1 MRGICFLGSVGRSP
15 SRFAYGRCCRLPPK
29 EINQNAP
36 TSASVPLVLLFRS
49 SGIFAKEPGTN
60 PAPMAHVNF
69 ISVDRNFVPQT
80 DISQTNFVRITEAA
94 KDSGANGGNGLHER
108 LYAEVTVKQA
118 GYMYIY
124 LSNDNPTVTEV
135 YFDDFKV
142 TQIKSP
148 VIASNDYYPFGLTFN
163 SYTRENSVTNQYQ
176 YNSKELQD
184 ELNIGWMDYG
194 ARMYDPAIGRWMV
207 IDPLAGLSRRWSP
220 YTYAYDNSIRFID
233 PDGMY
238 ATEEWKKDNGVTDDD
253 VVNVYTAE
261 PDQEQS
267 EKGNSVGIAAY
278 GEKSKDKNTFEQ
290 RKQGFGTD
298 KSYSV
303 HTGNEFINSLV
314 KASESGPIT
323 RLIVG
328 SHGSGGALYM
338 NDNAGIYTDTFDKV
352 TNTWFS
358 SKEGAA
364 TLQDLAKKIES
375 GEIKFADGAQIFFV
389 GCNTASN
396 PLGDSF
402 AETFST
408 IAFNAY
414 VTGSTDR
421 SSPSPNADKKTDSNN
436 YSSKGNSEWLTYH
449 NGVLVR
455 SKGGSVNPT
464 VNTFK

>member
-1 MRGICFLGSVGRSP
+1 
-15 SRFAYGRCCRLPPK
+15 
-29 EINQNAP
+29 
-36 TSASVPLVLLFRS
+36 
-49 SGIFAKEPGTN
+49 
-60 PAPMAHVNF
+60 
-69 ISVDRNFVPQT
+69 
-80 DISQTNFVRITEAA
+80 
-94 KDSGANGGNGLHER
+94 
-108 LYAEVTVKQA
+108 VTVKQA

-220 YTYAYDNSIRFID
+220 YTYAYDNPIRFID